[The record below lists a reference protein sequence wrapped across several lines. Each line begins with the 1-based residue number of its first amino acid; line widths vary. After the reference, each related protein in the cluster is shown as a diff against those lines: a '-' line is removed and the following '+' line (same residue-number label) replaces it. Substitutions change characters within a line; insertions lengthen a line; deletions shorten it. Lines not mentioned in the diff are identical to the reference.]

1 MEFMVQIDVVT
12 VGAREGNS
20 VGAGDSLGWSSC
32 PKANKPAPL
41 TLTSTAL
48 DPASLPYKAIPFFT
62 FLRDSSTY
70 ANRPRCVCTSTP
82 YTLHF

>member
-1 MEFMVQIDVVT
+1 VDVMVQIDFVT
-12 VGAREGNS
+12 VEAGEGNL

-48 DPASLPYKAIPFFT
+48 DP
-62 FLRDSSTY
+62 DS
-70 ANRPRCVCTSTP
+70 AP
-82 YTLHF
+82 L